1 MKRVSLIGLCLI
13 FLVGCAS
20 TLTISKDGAI
30 VAKDYTLKIDKDGNK
45 TYVPNRWFTTGI
57 FSSLFKTIESLA
69 PVAAPIVEKVI
80 TK

>member
-30 VAKDYTLKIDKDGNK
+30 VAKDYTLKIDKDGTK

-57 FSSLFKTIESLA
+57 FSSLFKAVETLTPI
-69 PVAAPIVEKVI
+69 AAPIVEKVVV
-80 TK
+80 K